1 MLKIILN
8 FLRTQNTLILIIVL
22 AVLTGCKKIKEPLIT
37 TSEVSLITQTTAS
50 TGGNVTSDGGEAI
63 QSRGVC
69 WGIIKMPTL
78 SGNKTVDSIG
88 TGSFVSVLTGLTTG
102 TTYNVRAY
110 ATNSSGT
117 GYGNI
122 LSFTTSQIAIPVLT
136 TTQISSISSTTAVS
150 GGNVLSDNGGSVN
163 ARGVCWS
170 ISANP
175 TIFNSQTTETGVSS
189 IFASNITKLAASTVY
204 YVRAYATN
212 RAGTGY
218 GNEVS
223 FTTNQIAIPFLTTA
237 SITSIT
243 QTTAISGGNVTMDN
257 GGSVIE
263 RGVCWSMSQD
273 PSLSDSKST
282 DGIGTGVFSSS
293 ISGLSLGTTYFVRA
307 YATNSAGT
315 AYGNNVSF
323 KTSPAVIQLAAVTA
337 IDASAITNISA
348 FSGGNITS
356 DGGSEVLMRGVCWSL
371 SQNPI
376 ITGNKTSDGTGTGV
390 FTSSLTDLTSNRLYY
405 ARAYATNIAGTSYG
419 NQVSFTTQPVLYGSV
434 SDVDGNVYSTVII
447 GLQEWMTKNLKTV
460 RYNDLTDIPLVA
472 DDIEWSNLTS
482 PGYCLYN
489 NVIATYGNLY
499 NWFAVN
505 TGKLCPVG
513 WHVPSDVEWTELI
526 TNLGG
531 ESVAG
536 GKLKETGL
544 SHWGSPNT
552 GATNARGFVA
562 LPGGFRSYSGVFSS
576 ITFEGNWWSSTSN
589 PPTIAMPRGMSYNSI
604 SIYSPDFSKRSGF
617 AVRCVRD

>member
-1 MLKIILN
+1 MKRLKLSTILTAL
-8 FLRTQNTLILIIVL
+8 FLFILV
-22 AVLTGCKKIKEPLIT
+22 VSLTYCKKNKEPFLT
-37 TSEVSLITQTTAS
+37 TTEVSLITQTTAS
-50 TGGNVTSDGGEAI
+50 TGGNVISDGGETVLL
-63 QSRGVC
+63 RGVC
-69 WGIIKMPTL
+69 WGIIATPTI
-78 SGNKTVDSIG
+78 SGNKTIDSVG
-88 TGSFVSVLTGLTTG
+88 TGSFICVLTGLATG
-102 TTYNVRAY
+102 TTYNVRAF
-110 ATNSSGT
+110 ATNSVGT
-117 GYGNI
+117 GYGNVV
-122 LSFTTSQIAIPVLT
+122 SFTTSQIAVPLLT
-136 TTQISSISSTTAVS
+136 TAQISSIAPTTAVS
-150 GGNVLSDNGGSVN
+150 GGNITSDNGGSVI
-163 ARGVCWS
+163 AKGVCWNTSAAPS
-170 ISANP
+170 IS
-175 TIFNSQTTETGVSS
+175 NSQTTETVSTGVLT
-189 IFASNITKLAASTVY
+189 SNLKQLAANTLY

-212 RAGTGY
+212 SAGTGY

-223 FTTNQIAIPFLTTA
+223 FTTSQIDLPVITTA

-243 QTTAISGGNVTMDN
+243 QITAVSGGNITTDN
-257 GGSVIE
+257 GGSVTA
-263 RGVCWSMSQD
+263 RGVCWSTSQN
-273 PSLSDSKST
+273 PTLSDSKST
-282 DGIGTGVFSSS
+282 DGTGAGVFVSSVT
-293 ISGLSLGTTYFVRA
+293 GLTIGTTYYVRA

-315 AYGNNVSF
+315 AYGNNATF
-323 KTSPAVIQLAAVTA
+323 KTSPALILLPALSTT
-337 IDASAITNISA
+337 DASSITNISA
-348 FSGGNITS
+348 LSGGNISS
-356 DGGSEVLMRGVCWSL
+356 DGGAEVLARGVCWSL
-371 SQNPI
+371 SQNPT
-376 ITGNKTSDGTGTGV
+376 ITGNMTSDGTGAGI

-405 ARAYATNIAGTSYG
+405 ARAYATNIAGTAYG
-419 NQVSFTTQPVLYGSV
+419 NQVSFTTQPVSYGSV
-434 SDVDGNVYSTVII
+434 SDVDGNVYPTVII

-460 RYNDLTDIPLVA
+460 RYNDLTDIPMVA

-489 NVIATYGNLY
+489 NVVATYGALY
-499 NWFAVN
+499 NWYSVN
-505 TGKLCPVG
+505 TGKLCPTG
-513 WHVPSDVEWTELI
+513 WHVPGDEEWSTLT